1 MQEIIH
7 EGKKKVYSK
16 LDTRKVAVNKTFW
29 KTITPFICSKTPS
42 LFRITLIENK
52 AIISDDQK
60 VAETLSKLFVK
71 VVDKLD
77 IKDFKNISNI
87 DILSNPM
94 EIFIKKYENHPS
106 TIPTAEKCNF
116 TMCFEF
122 KEVNLKN
129 IEKEILNLNIK
140 KAVA

>member
-7 EGKKKVYSK
+7 EGKKKIYSK

-29 KTITPFICSKTPS
+29 KTITHFICSKTPS

-52 AIISDDQK
+52 PIISDDQK
-60 VAETLSKLFVK
+60 VAETLSKFFVN
-71 VVDKLD
+71 VVDKLG

-106 TIPTAEKCNF
+106 TIPTAEKFNF
-116 TMCFEF
+116 TVCFEF
-122 KEVNLKN
+122 KEVNLKD